1 MNHDLLVARKD
12 NITTNPLCCQSG
24 GLCSRSVCK
33 LGVRFFSSSPL
44 EKIRKQNEE
53 LVQIEDMGQCFFYI
67 HKRKQNIRKDLNVN
81 KVYARLLCP
90 QLTLDKPFGI
100 VRQNRVR

>member
-1 MNHDLLVARKD
+1 MWSIGVQAGRQILQFIA
-12 NITTNPLCCQSG
+12 
-24 GLCSRSVCK
+24 
-33 LGVRFFSSSPL
+33 LG
-44 EKIRKQNEE
+44 KIRRQNEE